1 MNKTGFFLL
10 KKNQFANFQIWSILF
25 KPMIPHVSWSFGST
39 FLMISG
45 VQKHSEVVQHGFS
58 SKKHEILMKMRRFS
72 NLRLQDQYLTQN
84 QCFSMVSG
92 NWVGN
97 RLSNTSEMIWK
108 RRFWTCK
115 SILDHLGTSESRKI
129 WTSFNSRGYVAEKM
143 SFKWA
148 KIWSPGSLGCPYKG
162 LGTDFPKL
170 ETFVT
175 ICQNPR
181 LSSEHD

>member
-1 MNKTGFFLL
+1 
-10 KKNQFANFQIWSILF
+10 
-25 KPMIPHVSWSFGST
+25 MIPHVSWSFGST

-58 SKKHEILMKMRRFS
+58 NKKHEILMKIRRFS

-129 WTSFNSRGYVAEKM
+129 WKSLNVHILYK
-143 SFKWA
+143 SFKATVGLQNWCIVRTPIIYRGPSRA
-148 KIWSPGSLGCPYKG
+148 TRLGLIFMFC
-162 LGTDFPKL
+162 L
-170 ETFVT
+170 TFVEYWT
-175 ICQNPR
+175 KSIVQRLLEIIGDLAFFLIIC
-181 LSSEHD
+181 DC